1 MNEKLIR
8 RLLRAAIWISVAGG
22 LLGLSIEGL
31 ALFKATEAIDPAQR
45 GQLLDT
51 ALTAAVFW
59 IFLWFGLPAGAVAF
73 WRFLAWPER
82 VLALALPLLAVA
94 GVAAALALRPA

>member
-22 LLGLSIEGL
+22 LLGLSIEGM
-31 ALFKATEAIDPAQR
+31 ALFKATEAIAPGQR

-51 ALTAAVFW
+51 ALTAAVFR

-73 WRFLAWPER
+73 WRFLIWPER
-82 VLALALPLLAVA
+82 LLGLLLPSLAVA
-94 GVAAALALRPA
+94 GVVAALLLL